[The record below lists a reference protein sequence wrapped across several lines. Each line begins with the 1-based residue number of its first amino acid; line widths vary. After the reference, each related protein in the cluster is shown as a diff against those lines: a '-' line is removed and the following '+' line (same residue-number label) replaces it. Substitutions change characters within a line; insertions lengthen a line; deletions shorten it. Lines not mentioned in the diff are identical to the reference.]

1 MDSKKAGLTIV
12 IVGIVLTLIAV
23 VIGVN
28 RIPEGGITTSSG
40 SDKIAVIHLTGT
52 IAFSQGSSLLD
63 ASGTSATMNDLE
75 RAEKDPSLQAVVLRI
90 SINRRK

>member
-1 MDSKKAGLTIV
+1 LDSKKAGLTIV

-52 IAFSQGSSLLD
+52 TG
-63 ASGTSATMNDLE
+63 
-75 RAEKDPSLQAVVLRI
+75 
-90 SINRRK
+90 

>member
-1 MDSKKAGLTIV
+1 LDSKKAGLTIV

-63 ASGTSATMNDLE
+63 ASSSSAGKVVVDSLSGSWFQRTFIHGT
-75 RAEKDPSLQAVVLRI
+75 RVL
-90 SINRRK
+90 